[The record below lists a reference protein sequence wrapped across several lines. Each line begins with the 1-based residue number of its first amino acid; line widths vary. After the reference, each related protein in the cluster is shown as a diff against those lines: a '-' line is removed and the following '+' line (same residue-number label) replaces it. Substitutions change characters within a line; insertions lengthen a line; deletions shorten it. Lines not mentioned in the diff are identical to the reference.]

1 MNETLATPEGKAAD
15 GTGLFS
21 GVLVPVLMPFGP
33 DLSPD
38 VDKFVAFCRW
48 LLAEGANGLAVFGT
62 TSEATSLSLAERKT
76 LLEALVDS
84 GVSPARLMPGT
95 GLSSFTETVELTA
108 HAVSLGCRGVLMLPP
123 FYYKNPSDDGLF
135 ASFSEVIQRVGDAR
149 LRIYLYHFPAM
160 SAVPIGLK
168 LVGRLLTDYP
178 DAVVGLKDSSGSWD
192 NMSALIREFPGF
204 AVFPGTE
211 TYLLDGLKAGA
222 AGCISATANVNVRA
236 IRALIDAFP
245 GAGAEELSGPVVR
258 VRKAIEQFPTVAGLK
273 SLLAHGRG
281 DESWRTVRPPL
292 TALPDDEAAKLRAAA
307 QGAGFDPASLHP
319 QSNIRSD

>member
-1 MNETLATPEGKAAD
+1 MNEILAGPKVKAAD
-15 GTGLFS
+15 NAGLFS
-21 GVLVPVLMPFGP
+21 GVLVPALTPFGP
-33 DLSPD
+33 DLNPD
-38 VDKFVAFCRW
+38 VDKFVAFCKW

-62 TSEATSLSLAERKT
+62 TSEATSLSLTERKT

-95 GLSSFTETVELTA
+95 GMSSFPEAVELTA

-123 FYYKNPSDDGLF
+123 FYYKKPSDDGLF
-135 ASFSEVIQRVGDAR
+135 ASYSEVIQRVGDAR

-160 SAVPIGLK
+160 SAVPISLG
-168 LVGRLLTDYP
+168 LVGRLVADYP
-178 DAVVGLKDSSGSWD
+178 GAVVGLKDSSGSWD
-192 NMSALIREFPGF
+192 NTSALIREFPGF
-204 AVFPGTE
+204 AVFPGSE
-211 TYLLDGLKAGA
+211 TYLLDGLKSGA

-273 SLLAHGRG
+273 SLLAQGRG
-281 DESWRTVRPPL
+281 DESWRSVRPPL
-292 TALPDDEAAKLRAAA
+292 VALPDNEAAKLRSEAE
-307 QGAGFDPASLHP
+307 GAGFDPGSLRP
-319 QSNIRSD
+319 

>member
-1 MNETLATPEGKAAD
+1 MNENLAAPEGKAAD
-15 GTGLFS
+15 GEALFS
-21 GVLVPVLMPFGP
+21 GVLVPVLTPFGR

-38 VDKFVAFCRW
+38 VDKFAAFCKW

-62 TSEATSLSLAERKT
+62 TSEATSLSLAERKM

-95 GLSSFTETVELTA
+95 GLSSFAETVELTA

-160 SAVPIGLK
+160 SAVPLGLK
-168 LVGRLLTDYP
+168 LVGRLLRDYP
-178 DAVVGLKDSSGSWD
+178 EMVVGLKDSSGSRD
-192 NMSALIREFPGF
+192 NMSALIKEFPGF

-211 TYLLDGLKAGA
+211 TFLLDGLKAGG

-236 IRALIDAFP
+236 IRAVIDAFP
-245 GAGAEELSGPVVR
+245 GGGAEDLSVPVVR
-258 VRKAIEQFPTVAGLK
+258 VRKAIEKFPTVAGLK

-292 TALPDDEAAKLRAAA
+292 TALPDEEAVKLRAAA
-307 QGAGFDPASLHP
+307 EAAGFDPASLRP
-319 QSNIRSD
+319 

>member
-1 MNETLATPEGKAAD
+1 MNEALAASRGKADEDA
-15 GTGLFS
+15 GLFS

-38 VDKFVAFCRW
+38 VDKFVAFCKW

-62 TSEATSLSLAERKT
+62 TSEATSLSLAERKM

-95 GLSSFTETVELTA
+95 GLSSLPETVELTA

-135 ASFSEVIQRVGDAR
+135 ASYSEVIQRVGEAR

-160 SAVPIGLK
+160 SAVPLSLG
-168 LVGRLLTDYP
+168 LVGRLIADYP
-178 DAVVGLKDSSGSWD
+178 DAVVGLKDSSGDWD
-192 NMSALIREFPGF
+192 NTSALIREFPGF
-204 AVFPGTE
+204 AVFPGSE
-211 TYLLDGLKAGA
+211 TYLLDGLKLGG
-222 AGCISATANVNVRA
+222 AGCITATGNVNVRA
-236 IRALIDAFP
+236 IRAVIDAFP
-245 GAGAEELSGPVVR
+245 GGSAEKLNGPIVA
-258 VRKAIEQFPTVAGLK
+258 VRKAIQQFPTVAGLK
-273 SLLAHGRG
+273 SLLAHGRS

-292 TALPDDEAAKLRAAA
+292 VALPGGEAAKLLAAA
-307 QGAGFDPASLHP
+307 ESAGFDPASL
-319 QSNIRSD
+319 RS

>member
-1 MNETLATPEGKAAD
+1 MNEILTASNGKAAD
-15 GTGLFS
+15 GAGLFS
-21 GVLVPVLMPFGP
+21 GVLVPALTPFGA
-33 DLSPD
+33 DLDPD
-38 VDKFVAFCRW
+38 VDKFVAFCKW
-48 LLAEGANGLAVFGT
+48 LLSEGANGLAVFGT
-62 TSEATSLSLAERKT
+62 TSEATSLSLAERKS

-95 GLSSFTETVELTA
+95 GLASLPETVELTA

-135 ASFSEVIQRVGDAR
+135 ASYSEVIQRVGDAR

-160 SAVPIGLK
+160 SAVPLSLG
-168 LVGRLLTDYP
+168 LVGHLLTDYP
-178 DAVVGLKDSSGSWD
+178 DAVVGLKDSSGEWD
-192 NMSALIREFPGF
+192 NTAALIREFPGF

-211 TYLLDGLKAGA
+211 TYLLDGLKAGG

-245 GAGAEELSGPVVR
+245 GGGAEDMSGPIVR
-258 VRKAIEQFPTVAGLK
+258 VRKAIEKFPTVAGLK

-307 QGAGFDPASLHP
+307 TSAGFDPASL
-319 QSNIRSD
+319 RA